1 MKIAYAGF
9 DLFYPALEALHH
21 NGCEIVKIFSCKVD
35 NVTEFNTQV
44 TQFANTHSI
53 PITYDKITIDDLNQ
67 LKGMGVDA
75 LFCAAY
81 YYRMPIL
88 SGFKMINI
96 HPSLLPLGRGA
107 WPMPISILN
116 DDKIGGVTLHK
127 MAEDFDTGDIIMQRE
142 FTLSNDEN
150 LDTFMGKIY
159 ALLPDMITRFLSNPE
174 YYWDNASPQ
183 GEGEYWDAPDERDYV
198 ITPDTDYDVAD
209 RILRAFYGFFVIY
222 SDFESEHK
230 LRYGK
235 AVRGD
240 NTDREYKINGGYI
253 VCEKR

>member
-9 DLFYPALEALHH
+9 DLFYPALEALYQ

-44 TQFANTHSI
+44 TQFANTHNI

-116 DDKIGGVTLHK
+116 DDKTSGVTLHK

-142 FTLSNDEN
+142 FALSNDEN

-159 ALLPDMITRFLSNPE
+159 ALLPDMINRFLSNPE

-183 GEGEYWDAPDERDYV
+183 GEGEYWDAPDECDYV

-240 NTDREYKINGGYI
+240 NTNKEYKINGGYI